1 MEIAEI
7 ELSMNLSRKLQ
18 HRLMQDAI
26 RKTLWELKA
35 REVIL
40 PATIIQTSDSLFPQA
55 TVLVGEMMG

>member
-18 HRLMQDAI
+18 RRLMQDAI
-26 RKTLWELKA
+26 RKTLLELKA

-40 PATIIQTSDSLFPQA
+40 PATIIQTPDSLFPQA

>member
-18 HRLMQDAI
+18 HKLVRDVI
-26 RKTLWELKA
+26 RKTLRELEA

-40 PATIIQTSDSLFPQA
+40 PATSVQTPDFLIPQA
-55 TVLVGEMMG
+55 IVW